1 MTLLKLSWQ
10 RSKAFMPLPKMLSL
24 KHAQTVTK
32 TPEFLSLGT
41 QAYADTYEQ
50 MRSLVQAKS
59 FKDKIWL
66 LEHPP
71 VFTLGTA
78 ADKTHVLNPGDI
90 PVIQT
95 DRGGEV
101 TFHGQGQLVI
111 YFLLD
116 IKEKKLGPKALVA
129 NLQNLIQ
136 NILKNYSIE
145 SSFIEG
151 APGVYVEDKKIASI
165 CLRISNGSSYHG
177 ISLNVNMDLAPF
189 SLINPCGYEGLE
201 VTQISH
207 FDSNATLEDVESVAI
222 KEMYTL
228 FS

>member
-1 MTLLKLSWQ
+1 MQLQKTLLL
-10 RSKAFMPLPKMLSL
+10 R
-24 KHAQTVTK
+24 HAPTVTIA
-32 TPEFLSLGT
+32 PEFLSLGT

-50 MRSLVQAKS
+50 MRSMVQAKS
-59 FKDKIWL
+59 FNDQIWL

-78 ADKTHVLNPGDI
+78 ADNAHVLNPGDI

-101 TFHGQGQLVI
+101 TFHGPGQLVI

-116 IKEKKLGPKALVA
+116 IKQKKLGPKALVA

-136 NILKNYSIE
+136 NILKHYSIE

-151 APGVYVEDKKIASI
+151 APGVYVGDKKIASI
-165 CLRISNGSSYHG
+165 GLRISKGRSYHG
-177 ISLNVNMDLAPF
+177 ISLNVDMDLTPF

-207 FDSNATLEDVESVAI
+207 FDSNVTLEDVESVAI
-222 KEMYTL
+222 KEMQLL